1 MITSPSALNKD
12 ANYHHPSCDAAT
24 SIFPGRDASVNIMIH
39 THTVNADFSRLPLN
53 FDISKPNQPLPGLMT
68 LKAFME
74 GGHEVPGVK
83 ILVAVKSIGAK
94 KVITNKQD
102 PPTSS
107 ELVEVG
113 LFDDTGEITL
123 SLWREVATSAREWVA
138 SETILLITRPS
149 FRESISK
156 YGGKP
161 ILGLTVKSMVDV
173 DPSSEWPD
181 AKWLR
186 NWLKDLRKRDSVKQ
200 EVPEGIWDEQIAA
213 QDQVL
218 FTLKD
223 IDDWVREDGK
233 TPFSGWLTLI
243 VLELKLSLMRKRNML
258 CVTEC
263 CGIAIYSNSTTML
276 CPHCTRPLSLAL
288 NPNVVGILLDETG
301 MIGQG
306 KLVWGEG
313 AWVQLWGRA
322 AAELVQMK
330 PTEIGWLESRLL
342 GLRLS
347 VRFGW
352 MEEVGRLCVLE
363 VRS

>member
-12 ANYHHPSCDAAT
+12 VAYQHPSCDAAT
-24 SIFPGRDASVNIMIH
+24 SIFPGRDASVNIIIH
-39 THTVNADFSRLPLN
+39 THTVNADFSRHPLS
-53 FDISKPNQPLPGLMT
+53 FDLAEPNQPLPGLMT
-68 LKAFME
+68 LKAFIE
-74 GGHEVPGVK
+74 GGHEVPDVK
-83 ILVAVKSIGAK
+83 ILVAIKSIGAK

-107 ELVEVG
+107 ELIEVG

-123 SLWREVATSAREWVA
+123 SLWREIGASAREWVA

-149 FRESISK
+149 FRESTSK
-156 YGGKP
+156 WSSKP
-161 ILGLTVKSMVDV
+161 ILGLTVQSMVDV

-200 EVPEGIWDEQIAA
+200 EVPEGVWDEQIAA
-213 QDQVL
+213 EDQVL

-223 IDDWVREDGK
+223 IDDWVRENGK
-233 TPFSGWLTLI
+233 RPLSGWLSLI

-263 CGIAIYSNSTTML
+263 CGIAIYFNGTTML

-301 MIGQG
+301 MLAQG
-306 KLVWGEG
+306 KLVWSEQ
-313 AWVQLWGRA
+313 AWMQLWGRGA
-322 AAELVQMK
+322 DELVQMK
-330 PTEIGWLESRLL
+330 PKKLGWLESRLL
-342 GLRLS
+342 GLRLNL
-347 VRFGW
+347 RFGW
-352 MEEVGRLCVLE
+352 MEEIGRLCVLE